1 VLHARHL
8 PANLGAD
15 STGLDAFIHT
25 ADFLAI
31 LSACLADFSA
41 NLANAMLK
49 MRATEL
55 KIGRCQADLG
65 AVHDET
71 EVFCFNVLSTG
82 LEAVVHGGLQ
92 ADLMATATSLD
103 TGLRGVFSGGV
114 GRVIHGVLL
123 R

>member
-1 VLHARHL
+1 M
-8 PANLGAD
+8 PATLGAD

-31 LSACLADFSA
+31 LRAGLADFGA
-41 NLANAMLK
+41 DLANAMLK

-55 KIGRCQADLG
+55 KIGRCLADLG

-71 EVFCFNVLSTG
+71 EMFCFNVLSTG

-92 ADLMATATSLD
+92 ANLMASATSFY
-103 TGLRGVFSGGV
+103 TGLRGVFRV
-114 GRVIHGVLL
+114 GWLMHGIFPLKG
-123 R
+123 RR